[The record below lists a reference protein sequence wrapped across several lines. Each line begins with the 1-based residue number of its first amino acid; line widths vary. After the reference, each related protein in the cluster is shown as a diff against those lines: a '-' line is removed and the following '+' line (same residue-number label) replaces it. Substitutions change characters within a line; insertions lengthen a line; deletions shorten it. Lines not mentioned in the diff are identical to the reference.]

1 MEWRDPDAPVDLSP
15 VRSEAIRRVIEMAIE
30 EGNRVASLAEW
41 TKALVAHM
49 EHGLSA
55 NLKAEIRAQYPELDY
70 YSDEGSPHNAPDEGF
85 IEDGFAVSFPR
96 PRPEA
101 KPQTRPE

>member
-15 VRSEAIRRVIEMAIE
+15 VGSETIRRVIERAIE
-30 EGNRVASLAEW
+30 EGNRVASISQW

-49 EHGLSA
+49 ELGLSEG
-55 NLKAEIRAQYPELDY
+55 LKADIRAQYPALEY
-70 YSDEGSPHNAPDEGF
+70 YEDAGSPHNEPDEGF

-96 PRPEA
+96 PRP
-101 KPQTRPE
+101 QTRPG